1 MSINLPNEIISRVK
15 RTWDFLRPAVP
26 QHKPLRSADPLI
38 KMNLPPLM
46 GRRDAAYDC
55 AAKLFS
61 DDLFAREEAER
72 SRIYTIGNGLMQ
84 RAAED
89 TRAILRMLSSPDTE
103 SRERGILHFVLLIRN
118 ISQTLGDSLELQ
130 DELLQDESVSPLKEL
145 GVTQTEAELVQSLT
159 TPALG
164 GLGVAFARVAMAGRL
179 GLEIDL
185 DAVPAED
192 CTEIETL
199 FSESN
204 SRFVATVRPS
214 DRAAF
219 EEKLKGIPFACV
231 GTVTEKPELIF
242 RSKAGGE
249 KHVALEALLNAYKG
263 TLDQI

>member
-1 MSINLPNEIISRVK
+1 MISKMDDIRKSVTPDAKQAGDLVYVIGRTLPELGGSEYFAMLGALGNQ
-15 RTWDFLRPAVP
+15 VP
-26 QHKPLRSADPLI
+26 KVD
-38 KMNLPPLM
+38 
-46 GRRDAAYDC
+46 
-55 AAKLFS
+55 
-61 DDLFAREEAER
+61 AER
-72 SRIYTIGNGLMQ
+72 AKAIY
-84 RAAED
+84 RA
-89 TRAILRMLSSPDTE
+89 
-103 SRERGILHFVLLIRN
+103 
-118 ISQTLGDSLELQ
+118 
-130 DELLQDESVSPLKEL
+130 VSAA
-145 GVTQTEAELVQSLT
+145 TDAELVQSLT

-185 DAVPAED
+185 DAIPAEGCSD
-192 CTEIETL
+192 VETL

-231 GTVTEKPELIF
+231 GTVTEQPELTF

-249 KHVALEALLNAYKG
+249 KHIALEALLNAYKG